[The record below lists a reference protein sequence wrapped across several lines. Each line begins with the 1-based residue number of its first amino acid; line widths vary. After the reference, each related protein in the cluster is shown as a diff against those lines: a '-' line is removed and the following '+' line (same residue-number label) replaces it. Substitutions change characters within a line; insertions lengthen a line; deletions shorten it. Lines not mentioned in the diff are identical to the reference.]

1 MTLSIRHTKPVR
13 TGNEK
18 KREDADE
25 ARYPSSDGKPM
36 AETPEHRDIMLPCID
51 AARVLLQQKRPRT
64 YVSGND
70 FIYYEAGTQKRVSPD
85 CYVVLDVD
93 DKPTFQRRTFKTWE
107 EGDKL
112 PAFVLE
118 ITSKKTRK
126 EDVTIKA
133 PLYEQ
138 VLHIGEYFRFDPTGD
153 YLKPRL
159 QGGRLENGA
168 YVPLELVDNRLYSE
182 VLDAFL
188 VIEGRFLRL
197 VNAQTGEVILT
208 GQERHGKLL
217 ETQALLQEEARR
229 AELAE
234 AEAQTEA
241 QRAQAEAQRADE
253 ATAEVARLR
262 AQLDAFLRQQ
272 TAEEKP

>member
-1 MTLSIRHTKPVR
+1 MTLSIRHT

-18 KREDADE
+18 KIREDAAE
-25 ARYPSSDGKPM
+25 ARYPSSDGKPI
-36 AETPEHRDIMLPCID
+36 AETPEHRDIMFYCID
-51 AARVLLQQKRPRT
+51 AARVLLQQKSPRA

-107 EGDKL
+107 EGDKR

-159 QGGRLENGA
+159 QGSRLENGA
-168 YVPLELVDNRLYSE
+168 YVPLELVDNRLYSA

-197 VNAQTGEVILT
+197 VDAQTGM
-208 GQERHGKLL
+208 K
-217 ETQALLQEEARR
+217 
-229 AELAE
+229 
-234 AEAQTEA
+234 
-241 QRAQAEAQRADE
+241 
-253 ATAEVARLR
+253 
-262 AQLDAFLRQQ
+262 
-272 TAEEKP
+272 